1 MPEGVAA
8 RTLTGRAGISAVG
21 IWLVEAQS
29 AAADPGTISGE
40 QIYGFFLEK
49 GCLIRP
55 LGNVLY
61 LNPPYCISEEE
72 LDKLHVVLL
81 DFLDSI

>member
-1 MPEGVAA
+1 MKDIG
-8 RTLTGRAGISAVG
+8 LC
-21 IWLVEAQS
+21 
-29 AAADPGTISGE
+29 GTILRFEVETGE
-40 QIYGFFLEK
+40 GNNYFSSIRDKAYNYFLER

-72 LDKLHVVLL
+72 LDKLHVVLM
-81 DFLDSI
+81 DFLDDL